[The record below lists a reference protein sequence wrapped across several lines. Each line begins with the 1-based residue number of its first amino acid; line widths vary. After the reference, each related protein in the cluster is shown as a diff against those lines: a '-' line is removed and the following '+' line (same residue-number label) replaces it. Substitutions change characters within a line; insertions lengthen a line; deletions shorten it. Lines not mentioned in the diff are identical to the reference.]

1 MRLSPI
7 IFLILLSTVIFS
19 FSIDDY
25 YTKATVFK
33 NGDLQVYEKI
43 TFTLEKVYN
52 EGFRSIRNEDYENID
67 NIHVDNVSVN
77 GNLVPFTTD
86 LNGRNAEI
94 IWKKTYMG
102 KNVVELNYT
111 LKNRVQLYDDFAKV
125 CFEHYGSNWPVSA
138 ANFKS
143 ITQLPEET
151 RGKDMHFEVYSTK
164 QGNAYIEDLSV
175 VIEMKNV
182 PSGNHIGGCY
192 LFDKNATTTTRTVSG
207 LTYEILKNERKI
219 NDSKTILSPNNKNKN
234 TSPFC
239 CLPIFIITIIA
250 AAYAYKKDK
259 EKHLLPENIMP
270 PEKEEPAV
278 VSLVAINSYSEK
290 NILAATILD
299 LINRG
304 IVDIIELEK
313 KGESGAEIKRERTI
327 LILKKNNATLKP
339 HEKAVV
345 DMIFSN
351 SKEVDLDQMA
361 KDYDKIKTKAEAA
374 NLPIT
379 INFKKFQ
386 VEIDNLLK
394 TRKLFDKRD
403 TGNIKTTILFLLVF
417 FSIPFGGFLVLSSIS
432 STLNSENS
440 LNAILFLVID
450 LGIIGFAAYAIKK
463 LFEPGPFKGFEDKFN
478 KWDAFVRAVKA
489 SRLKEYP
496 PASAVIWGE
505 ILVYATALGL
515 ADKVNVHLS
524 ELNSLVTQRMEK
536 LQMINRSSYM
546 YYGSA
551 LALNNL
557 AKYGNRSGPNSSG
570 RGGFGGGSSGGW
582 SSGGGG
588 GFSGGSSGGGG
599 FR

>member
-1 MRLSPI
+1 MRLLPI
-7 IFLILLSTVIFS
+7 IFLIIISTAIFS

-25 YTKATVFK
+25 YTKATVQT
-33 NGDLQVYEKI
+33 NGDLKVYEKI

-52 EGFRSIRNEDYENID
+52 EGYRSIRNEDYENID
-67 NIHVDNVSVN
+67 NIHVDYVSVN
-77 GNLVPFTTD
+77 GNQIPFTTD

-94 IWKKTYMG
+94 VWKKTYLG

-111 LKNRVQLYDDFAKV
+111 LKDRVQLYDDFAKV

-143 ITQLPEET
+143 IIQLPEET

-164 QGNAYIEDLSV
+164 QGNAYIDDLSI

-182 PSGNHIGGCY
+182 PSGNYIGGCY
-192 LFDKNATTTTRTVSG
+192 LFDKNATTTSRTVSG
-207 LTYEILKNERKI
+207 SAYEILKNERKI
-219 NDSKTILSPNNKNKN
+219 YDSETILSPSNKDESA
-234 TSPFC
+234 SPFC
-239 CLPIFIITIIA
+239 CLPVLIIAIIA
-250 AAYAYKKDK
+250 AVFAYKKDK
-259 EKHLLPENIMP
+259 EKHLLPENIIP
-270 PEKEEPAV
+270 SEKEEPAI
-278 VSLVAINSYSEK
+278 VSLIATNSYSEK
-290 NILAATILD
+290 DILAATILD
-299 LINRG
+299 LINKG

-313 KGESGAEIKRERTI
+313 KGDRGAEIKRERTI

-361 KDYDKIKTKAEAA
+361 KEYDKIKTKAEAA
-374 NLPIT
+374 NLPVT
-379 INFKKFQ
+379 VNFKKFQ

-394 TRKLFDKRD
+394 TRKLFDKKD
-403 TGNIKTTILFLLVF
+403 TGNIKTTVLFLLVF
-417 FSIPFGGFLVLSSIS
+417 FSIPFGGFLVISSIS
-432 STLNSENS
+432 SALDSKNILDT
-440 LNAILFLVID
+440 ILFLVMD
-450 LGIIGFAAYAIKK
+450 LGIIGFATYAVKK

-496 PASAVIWGE
+496 PASTVIWGE

-515 ADKVNVHLS
+515 AIKVHKHFS
-524 ELNSLVTQRMEK
+524 ELDSLITQRMEK
-536 LQMINRSSYM
+536 LQTVTLGTYS

-557 AKYGNRSGPNSSG
+557 ARYGNRSGPNSSG
-570 RGGFGGGSSGGW
+570 RGGFSSGSSGGW